1 MGAAPVRDR
10 PRGVILVNIN
20 SAYRTYELQYT
31 LNQSESRML
40 FEVPTFK
47 TSDYRAMIEEV
58 RDELP

>member
-1 MGAAPVRDR
+1 
-10 PRGVILVNIN
+10 VILVNIN